1 MKGTGKRYYIWR
13 RGFRILHTLYSLI
26 YGNSIRLHYGISAS
40 CQGDLYFT
48 ANDVPEA
55 KQVPILLSSIGAPTY
70 ALLRDLL
77 APGAPGTKSLAE
89 ISATLTQHFE
99 PKRAVIAERFTN
111 GTSQWEKVL
120 LNLMRFYVTSPHVVI
135 LGSFFTKPYATD
147 LCAVGSR
154 FDPTAVI
161 VGDLYQSSGDSKGHG
176 SC

>member
-1 MKGTGKRYYIWR
+1 MATQFGCITEFQPATDAVKAYLERV
-13 RGFRILHTLYSLI
+13 
-26 YGNSIRLHYGISAS
+26 N
-40 CQGDLYFT
+40 LYFT

-135 LGSFFTKPYATD
+135 LGSFFYQALRD
-147 LCAVGSR
+147 R
-154 FDPTAVI
+154 FVCGWLAI
-161 VGDLYQSSGDSKGHG
+161 RSNGGR
-176 SC
+176 